1 MSTSDGSTRNL
12 ADTNAQPA
20 PERNEKPAVWSL
32 VMRDMTERDIF
43 GAEKYG
49 TRLQPGNGRD
59 FLLDAYQEALDLV
72 VYLRGAI
79 YERDEAATV
88 KESLTVHPV
97 HPATFDHIDPADV
110 EISEKQAC
118 SVSADEH
125 ADMLARFDKR
135 RAELLWRGSCESN
148 VTVLPDGSA
157 FGVMSFPLSRGHWLY
172 ADRAYED
179 GADQPKEL
187 PAPILNHGSRD
198 TVVAAARYAVRG
210 ATNCGK
216 EPDFDPDAL
225 VQNVVYALC
234 GPYGRVE
241 PIPVGPAD
249 VEIASAIDDDSERM
263 QAIGQNGNGGEHYGA
278 PDWSKAPDDA
288 ALYIDWTG
296 SSAGFESAFY
306 CDGGD
311 RFYRIPLRTG
321 TPVYVLKLEN
331 GFPDIDYPY
340 FMRPAK

>member
-1 MSTSDGSTRNL
+1 MSKSDGSTADYYELPAGATELQDLISHRNL
-12 ADTNAQPA
+12 NAQDG
-20 PERNEKPAVWSL
+20 E
-32 VMRDMTERDIF
+32 IF
-43 GAEKYG
+43 
-49 TRLQPGNGRD
+49 R
-59 FLLDAYQEALDLV
+59 
-72 VYLRGAI
+72 AI
-79 YERDEAATV
+79 YRKGRASHSDELRDARKVLFYAQAEVKRLEKLAAT
-88 KESLTVHPV
+88 PG
-97 HPATFDHIDPADV
+97 AFGQQNMIDPEDV

-135 RAELLWRGSCESN
+135 RAELLCRGSCESN

-234 GPYGRVE
+234 GPYGRAE
-241 PIPVGPAD
+241 PIPVDPAD
-249 VEIASAIDDDSERM
+249 VDIASAIDDDSERM
-263 QAIGQNGNGGEHYGA
+263 QAIGQNGNGGEHYDDPWAGA
-278 PDWSKAPDDA
+278 PEWAKHAVMQSDGKWCYYEFRPIRIA
-288 ALYIDWTG
+288 A
-296 SSAGFESAFY
+296 
-306 CDGGD
+306 
-311 RFYRIPLRTG
+311 
-321 TPVYVLKLEN
+321 
-331 GFPDIDYPY
+331 DIIS
-340 FMRPAK
+340 R